1 MNKKTR
7 TILISAIAV
16 LVIGFII
23 YRIVAVKPTSEKKK
37 LIPPV
42 VVAKPERMD
51 ITYKL
56 EYDGDVIPVLQAYV
70 FSRVSGLLQS
80 LYTDMGKTVQKNQL
94 IALIDTSEAYQMAM
108 QSEAAYYNA
117 KATETREQALFAK
130 KLVAQQDLD
139 NAVATLRSAEATNE
153 ANKVLL
159 DYCKIR
165 SPFRGFVTKRWLDP
179 GSVVTSNPI
188 VGNSN
193 SSIFTIMDIDTV
205 KIDIN
210 VLDRDIAKIPNVKKS
225 IATVDVIPGR
235 EYPAFISRSAE
246 AVTTTTRTMPVE
258 IVIPNKDESIK
269 PGEFSRVTLV
279 LGENPNALTVPTEAV
294 LRDNNGTYVYVV
306 QDTIAKRKNV
316 QTGVTQNGRLEIL
329 SGLDGTEQVIVIGQ
343 TFVHANGK
351 VIIVKNPNP
360 SDTAHIYPTDS
371 STTSPS
377 SAPSLPPST
386 DSNRP

>member
-1 MNKKTR
+1 MNKKLKI
-7 TILISAIAV
+7 ILIVAIV
-16 LVIGFII
+16 LIAGFIV
-23 YRIVAVKPTSEKKK
+23 YRIVTVAPQKAKKQ
-37 LIPPV
+37 LTPPV
-42 VVAKPERMD
+42 VVATPEHTD
-51 ITYKL
+51 IIYKL
-56 EYDGDVIPVLQAYV
+56 EYNGDVIPVLSAYV

-80 LYTDMGKTVQKNQL
+80 IYTDMGKTVRRNQL
-94 IALIDTSEAYQMAM
+94 IALIDTAEAFQTMK

-117 KATETREQALFAK
+117 KATEVREQELFNK

-139 NAVATLRSAEATNE
+139 NAVATLRSDEATYE

-159 DYCKIR
+159 DYCKIYA
-165 SPFRGFVTKRWLDP
+165 PFSGWVTKRWLDP

-193 SSIFTIMDIDTV
+193 SSIFTVMDIDTV

-235 EYPAFISRSAE
+235 QYQAFISRSAQ

-269 PGEFSRVTLV
+269 PGEFARVTLV
-279 LGENPNALTVPTEAV
+279 LGENPNAITVPTEAV

-306 QDTIAKRKNV
+306 QDSLAKRKNV
-316 QTGVTQNGRLEIL
+316 QTGVTQDNRMEIL
-329 SGLDGTEQVIVIGQ
+329 SGLDGTERVIVIGQ

-351 VIIVKNPNP
+351 VIVVKNPNP
-360 SDTAHIYPTDS
+360 ADTAHIYPTDS
-371 STTSPS
+371 SS
-377 SAPSLPPST
+377 SAPPSSVNAT
-386 DSNRP
+386 H

>member
-1 MNKKTR
+1 MNKKLKI
-7 TILISAIAV
+7 ILVVVIVLIA
-16 LVIGFII
+16 GFIV
-23 YRIVAVKPTSEKKK
+23 YRIVTVAPQKAKKQ
-37 LIPPV
+37 LTPPV
-42 VVAKPERMD
+42 VVATPERTD
-51 ITYKL
+51 VVYKL

-117 KATETREQALFAK
+117 KATEEREQSLFAK

-139 NAVATLRSAEATNE
+139 NAIATLRSTEATNE

-165 SPFRGFVTKRWLDP
+165 SPFRGYVTKRWLDP

-193 SSIFTIMDIDTV
+193 SSIFTIMDLDTV

-235 EYPAFISRSAE
+235 EYPAFISRSAQ

-306 QDTIAKRKNV
+306 QDTVAKRKNV

-351 VIIVKNPNP
+351 VIVVKNPSP
-360 SDTAHIYPTDS
+360 ADTLHNYPTDS
-371 STTSPS
+371 SASGSPS
-377 SAPSLPPST
+377 PPSICRT
-386 DSNRP
+386 LIDHK

>member
-7 TILISAIAV
+7 NILLGAIAV
-16 LVIGFII
+16 IVVGFIV
-23 YRIVAVKPTSEKKK
+23 YRIVAEKPQKAKKQSV
-37 LIPPV
+37 PPV
-42 VVAKPERMD
+42 VVALPQHTD
-51 ITYKL
+51 IIYKL

-80 LYTDMGKTVQKNQL
+80 IYTDMGKTVRRNQL
-94 IALIDTSEAYQMAM
+94 IALIDTAEAYQTMK

-117 KATETREQALFAK
+117 KAMEARERELFTK

-139 NAVATLRSAEATNE
+139 NAVATLRSDEATYE

-159 DYCKIR
+159 DYCKIY
-165 SPFRGFVTKRWLDP
+165 SPFNGFVTKRWLDP

-193 SSIFTIMDIDTV
+193 SSIFTVMDLDTV

-225 IATVDVIPGR
+225 MATVDVIPGR
-235 EYPAFISRSAE
+235 QYQAFISRSAQ

-269 PGEFSRVTLV
+269 PGEFARVTLV
-279 LGENPNALTVPTEAV
+279 LGEKPDAITVPTEAV
-294 LRDNNGTYVYVV
+294 LHDNAGMYVYVV
-306 QDTIAKRKNV
+306 QDSVAKRRNV
-316 QTGVTQNGRLEIL
+316 QTGVTQDNRLEIL

-351 VIIVKNPNP
+351 VFVVKNPNP
-360 SDTAHIYPTDS
+360 SDTSHNYPTDS
-371 STTSPS
+371 SS
-377 SAPSLPPST
+377 SAPPSSVNAT
-386 DSNRP
+386 H